1 MQVKGLR
8 KDFDTPDGVKHAVD
22 GLNLAMFEG
31 QITCL
36 LGHNGAGKSTTISM
50 LTGTKWRRSFFLGAP
65 NGSARRKWERATH
78 SHSFA
83 HTIDVCAC
91 G

>member
-1 MQVKGLR
+1 MLCVALLLIAGRCMEVKGL
-8 KDFDTPDGVKHAVD
+8 KKEFDTPDGVKRAVD

-50 LTGTKWRRSFFLGAP
+50 LTGVLRLLAPPNAVVSRTTRS
-65 NGSARRKWERATH
+65 TI
-78 SHSFA
+78 SF
-83 HTIDVCAC
+83 
-91 G
+91 